1 MIFWYVLVISVYSVV
16 YFLPFK
22 SRDGNIIQCTLDIA
36 TSLQHGGW
44 GRYRQRGRYLCNARA
59 PSSIGVEVAIASA
72 AAISKVAISNRH
84 CINNAERHSWRKL
97 GDSSLTGQF
106 VEYHEGARAHW
117 LKPSRNVWTME
128 EDHNISAEG
137 HKQSQ
142 ETEILQYLPNQKVRH
157 FKGHDE

>member
-1 MIFWYVLVISVYSVV
+1 MRNHNQGPSIYYLFVLDLFSTHHH
-16 YFLPFK
+16 PC
-22 SRDGNIIQCTLDIA
+22 IQCTLDIA
-36 TSLQHGGW
+36 TGHRYRGW
-44 GRYRQRGRYLCNARA
+44 GRYRQRSRYLCNARA

-142 ETEILQYLPNQKVRH
+142 ETEILQYLPIK
-157 FKGHDE
+157 K